1 MPSMS
6 EVIEGTEIA
15 KLREIE
21 IEDLLGRE
29 IVEPENKLTL
39 GSILGKVSTNNWSR
53 WNDRF

>member
-6 EVIEGTEIA
+6 EVIEGTEIQN
-15 KLREIE
+15 LEIE

-39 GSILGKVSTNNWSR
+39 
-53 WNDRF
+53 DQF

>member
-21 IEDLLGRE
+21 IEDRWPGNCRTRE
-29 IVEPENKLTL
+29 QTYVRIN
-39 GSILGKVSTNNWSR
+39 SR
-53 WNDRF
+53 